1 MAANEKLHY
10 IEFSSKNLAAS
21 KRFFSQV
28 FGWVFTDFGDDY
40 SAFGAEA
47 GLEGGF
53 YAGEKANLSAQGGA
67 LMVFYSDNLE
77 LSKQT
82 VIAGGA
88 QVIRDIFSFPGG
100 RRFHFVEPG
109 GNELAVW
116 SDTPSAQGKNTQSQ

>member
-1 MAANEKLHY
+1 MTDNEKLNY
-10 IEFSSKNLAAS
+10 IEFSSKNLPAS

-28 FGWVFTDFGDDY
+28 FGWVFTDYGESY

-53 YAGEKANLSAQGGA
+53 YAGEKASLCAQGAA
-67 LMVFYSDNLE
+67 LMVLYSEDLE
-77 LSKQT
+77 FSKQK
-82 VIAGGA
+82 VIGGGA
-88 QVIRDIFSFPGG
+88 QIIRDIFSFPGG

-116 SDTPSAQGKNTQSQ
+116 SDKPPA